1 MQRELIE
8 NIINI
13 NAKIEDVCSSIN
25 KDKDE
30 ITLVAVS
37 KKKSSELIEIALDN
51 MINNFGENYA
61 QELHEKAI
69 AIKSSSIV
77 WHFIGPM
84 QSNKVKIIARH
95 AHWIHTIDRE
105 KIIKRL
111 NSECKKL
118 NKIINA
124 CIQINI
130 SSEDSKSG
138 CKPEELFELAKLIES
153 VENINLKGIM
163 ALPKLTNDK
172 KEREFMMKSVVDLSF
187 QLQKKY
193 PNASVISLG
202 TTSDFE
208 DAIIQGSN
216 MLRIGESIFGKRL

>member
-37 KKKSSELIEIALDN
+37 KRKSSELIEIALDN

-69 AIKSSSIV
+69 AIKSSNIV

-153 VENINLKGIM
+153 MENINLKGIM

-172 KEREFMMKSVVDLSF
+172 EERDHMMEEVINLSVK
-187 QLQKKY
+187 LQKIY
-193 PNASVISLG
+193 PNAGAISLG
-202 TTSDFE
+202 TTSDYE
-208 DAIIQGSN
+208 DAIIHGSN
-216 MLRIGESIFGKRL
+216 MLRIGESIFGKRS

>member
-1 MQRELIE
+1 MPLSPFFLNGSPSEQRLVQDLVNEHLQLFGQDILYLPRK
-8 NIINI
+8 IINQNTVI
-13 NAKIEDVCSSIN
+13 REITASKFDDSFRLEAYLVNTDGFGTPSDVLTKFGV
-25 KDKDE
+25 KDQDE

-37 KKKSSELIEIALDN
+37 KRKSSELIEIALDN

-69 AIKSSSIV
+69 AIKSSNIV

-118 NKIINA
+118 NKIIITA
-124 CIQINI
+124 EIHLKILGINY
-130 SSEDSKSG
+130 
-138 CKPEELFELAKLIES
+138 F
-153 VENINLKGIM
+153 
-163 ALPKLTNDK
+163 
-172 KEREFMMKSVVDLSF
+172 F
-187 QLQKKY
+187 
-193 PNASVISLG
+193 
-202 TTSDFE
+202 
-208 DAIIQGSN
+208 
-216 MLRIGESIFGKRL
+216 

>member
-1 MQRELIE
+1 
-8 NIINI
+8 
-13 NAKIEDVCSSIN
+13 
-25 KDKDE
+25 
-30 ITLVAVS
+30 
-37 KKKSSELIEIALDN
+37 

-69 AIKSSSIV
+69 AIKSSNIV

-153 VENINLKGIM
+153 MENINLKGIM

-172 KEREFMMKSVVDLSF
+172 EERDHMMEEVMNLSVK
-187 QLQKKY
+187 LQKIY
-193 PNASVISLG
+193 PNASSISLG
-202 TTSDFE
+202 TTSDYE
-208 DAIIQGSN
+208 DAIVHGSN
-216 MLRIGESIFGKRL
+216 MLRIGESIFGKRS

>member
-1 MQRELIE
+1 MKNNKILI
-8 NIINI
+8 ITGGTGGHVIPAINFFNYI
-13 NAKIEDVCSSIN
+13 K
-25 KDKDE
+25 
-30 ITLVAVS
+30 
-37 KKKSSELIEIALDN
+37 
-51 MINNFGENYA
+51 NN
-61 QELHEKAI
+61 
-69 AIKSSSIV
+69 
-77 WHFIGPM
+77 
-84 QSNKVKIIARH
+84 SNNE
-95 AHWIHTIDRE
+95 E

-153 VENINLKGIM
+153 MENINLKGIM

-193 PNASVISLG
+193 PDASVISLG

>member
-37 KKKSSELIEIALDN
+37 KRKSSELIEIALDN

-69 AIKSSSIV
+69 AIKSSNIV

-130 SSEDSKSG
+130 SSESTKSG
-138 CKPEELFELAKLIES
+138 CSPDELIDIAKLMKS
-153 VENINLKGIM
+153 MKNINLKGIM
-163 ALPKLTNDK
+163 ALPKLTENK
-172 KEREFMMKSVVDLSF
+172 IEQKEMMDSILKCSVDLQDYFPEAKS
-187 QLQKKY
+187 
-193 PNASVISLG
+193 ISLG

-208 DAIIQGSN
+208 NAIINGST
-216 MLRIGESIFGKRL
+216 MVRVGESIFGKRA

>member
-13 NAKIEDVCSSIN
+13 NAKIKDVCSSIN

-37 KKKSSELIEIALDN
+37 KRKSSELIEIALDN

-61 QELHEKAI
+61 QELHDKAI
-69 AIKSSSIV
+69 AIKSSNIV

-105 KIIKRL
+105 KIIKKL
-111 NSECKKL
+111 NSECK
-118 NKIINA
+118 N
-124 CIQINI
+124 
-130 SSEDSKSG
+130 
-138 CKPEELFELAKLIES
+138 
-153 VENINLKGIM
+153 
-163 ALPKLTNDK
+163 
-172 KEREFMMKSVVDLSF
+172 
-187 QLQKKY
+187 
-193 PNASVISLG
+193 
-202 TTSDFE
+202 
-208 DAIIQGSN
+208 
-216 MLRIGESIFGKRL
+216 

>member
-13 NAKIEDVCSSIN
+13 NTKIEDVCSSIN

-37 KKKSSELIEIALDN
+37 KRKGSELIEIALDN

-69 AIKSSSIV
+69 AIKSSNIV

-138 CKPEELFELAKLIES
+138 CKPEDLFELAKLIES
-153 VENINLKGIM
+153 MENINLKGIM

-193 PNASVISLG
+193 PNARVISLG